1 MKEKKTSPSVK
12 ELIKYYEQVKTE
24 IPQLEGRYV
33 RVIPKNTKSVPIL
46 KKKEQRQAL
55 FRETASATKK
65 NPTRPLTTDNMMEDR
80 PQAKKTHVEIPSRK
94 AKITL
99 SEEQITKLVPYN
111 SLVKGYKRDLYQYC
125 QIVYGNKK
133 ALQEKIKEIQ
143 QNPAIGKDLTWQVA
157 LNPKNF
163 YKLAGRNICGVKNE
177 QRKQAEESI
186 THLCDAIDH
195 FTGVVEYAREC
206 LTRFPNMELRRYE
219 KLMSPRKMARI
230 LQTPDHSERE
240 KGPLSKA
247 EITAK
252 VEQHPAVKRYQAQI
266 QYWSKT
272 VFGNSSALQKQ
283 TECLLEDP
291 SMGDIFMQLLA
302 VKPESFHKLAGVS
315 MFGINN
321 KARRHAETGL
331 SCMIESVDRF
341 ADAVEQAREDI
352 LQNQNKPRE
361 RRKASVE
368 SAESLYKQQG
378 LSATMHHEVPETS
391 KQAQGRAQSV
401 RPRKTLGTKALALA
415 S

>member
-111 SLVKGYKRDLYQYC
+111 SLVKGYKRDLYQHC
-125 QIVYGNKK
+125 QIVYGNER

-143 QNPAIGKDLTWQVA
+143 QNPAIGKDLTWQIA
-157 LNPKNF
+157 LNPDNF
-163 YKLAGRNICGVKNE
+163 SKLAGRNICGVKNE

-186 THLCDAIDH
+186 THLCDAIDR

-206 LTRFPNMELRRYE
+206 LTRFPNMELKRYG

-240 KGPLSKA
+240 KGPLSNA
-247 EITAK
+247 EITARIQK
-252 VEQHPAVKRYQAQI
+252 YPEVQRHQAQI

-291 SMGDIFMQLLA
+291 SMGDILMQHLA

-315 MFGINN
+315 MCGIKN

-331 SCMIESVDRF
+331 VRMIEYVDRF
-341 ADAVEQAREDI
+341 ADAVEQAREGI
-352 LQNQNKPRE
+352 LQNQHRQQDLSKAPE
-361 RRKASVE
+361 R
-368 SAESLYKQQG
+368 

-391 KQAQGRAQSV
+391 RQAQERAQSV
-401 RPRKTLGTKALALA
+401 RPRKTLGTKALALV